1 MDESEQ
7 MARTYRN
14 LMQIDDF
21 HTSEEY
27 RRLIEL
33 TEAGTTKA
41 RKNAE
46 IVLDEIRLLDESV
59 MFYSDKHMWD
69 RCYEDSVSLIK
80 VLNKYVSTEYKPL

>member
-21 HTSEEY
+21 HASEEY

-33 TEAGTTKA
+33 TETGSSQS

-46 IVLDEIRLLDESV
+46 II
-59 MFYSDKHMWD
+59 Y
-69 RCYEDSVSLIK
+69 
-80 VLNKYVSTEYKPL
+80 